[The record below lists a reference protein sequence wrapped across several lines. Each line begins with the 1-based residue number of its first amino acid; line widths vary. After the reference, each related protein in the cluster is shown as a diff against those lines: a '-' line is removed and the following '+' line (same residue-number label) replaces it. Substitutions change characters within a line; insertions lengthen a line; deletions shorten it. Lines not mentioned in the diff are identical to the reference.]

1 MAMSEYKVIKIGRL
15 QHFFAINDQP
25 FLVFSQELLVYLPG
39 ARPAAAAEPVRQS
52 HANSR
57 RQQAE
62 QPLAEFIAEYFFHEF
77 ITMISRSQ
85 AVSVAYEYFLP
96 VEFECLRF
104 VIDGDVQFLFKITAH
119 PHVVVA
125 GKKMNGDTGIRDL
138 RHFPQDTGISFGYDG
153 PVFIPE
159 VEQVADDK
167 DLRRIL
173 PDLFEEC
180 YDMPFPDQAG
190 PVIGGAQV
198 KIGEEIYFFSGGDLH
213 HVKISIWDC
222 PLINYVNDPP
232 GTGRLP

>member
-39 ARPAAAAEPVRQS
+39 DRPAAAAEPIRES

-96 VEFECLRF
+96 VEFECLRL
-104 VIDGDVQFLFKITAH
+104 VIDGDVQFMFKITAH
-119 PHVVVA
+119 LHVVVT
-125 GKKMNGDTGIRDL
+125 GNKMNGDTGMRYL
-138 RHFPQDTGISFGYDG
+138 RPFPQDTGICLWY
-153 PVFIPE
+153 
-159 VEQVADDK
+159 
-167 DLRRIL
+167 
-173 PDLFEEC
+173 
-180 YDMPFPDQAG
+180 AG
-190 PVIGGAQV
+190 PV
-198 KIGEEIYFFSGGDLH
+198 Y
-213 HVKISIWDC
+213 
-222 PLINYVNDPP
+222 
-232 GTGRLP
+232 LPEV

>member
-39 ARPAAAAEPVRQS
+39 DRPAAAAEPVRQS

-96 VEFECLRF
+96 VEFVCLGF
-104 VIDGDVQFLFKITAH
+104 VIDVGVQFLFKITAH
-119 PHVVVA
+119 PHVVVG
-125 GKKMNGDTGIRDL
+125 GKNMNVFTGNRYLRLSTHDTMLSVG
-138 RHFPQDTGISFGYDG
+138 FVT
-153 PVFIPE
+153 
-159 VEQVADDK
+159 
-167 DLRRIL
+167 
-173 PDLFEEC
+173 
-180 YDMPFPDQAG
+180 
-190 PVIGGAQV
+190 
-198 KIGEEIYFFSGGDLH
+198 
-213 HVKISIWDC
+213 HV
-222 PLINYVNDPP
+222 
-232 GTGRLP
+232 